1 MGISV
6 SVEWY
11 CIAIW
16 IITTGCE
23 ITRRKLYCVR
33 SVKLTECQWFHITF
47 WDQSSEYLV

>member
-16 IITTGCE
+16 IIVTGCE
-23 ITRRKLYCVR
+23 ITCRKLYRVG
-33 SVKLTECQWFHITF
+33 SMELTEFEWFHITF
-47 WDQSSEYLV
+47 WDQSSKYLV